1 MNMKFFIT
9 ISVFFSVFAFASCDD
24 GKTYIELREEEDNAI
39 EKYLTTD
46 GRWVADLPGD
56 GNFQTAENT
65 DNPPFYRLP
74 DDVYMQILSMGYRD
88 STNSFFVADDKVYFR
103 YTRMSLTDWAD
114 GIVSTSGNMNDASG
128 GSDKYYFT
136 YTTQMGSNYSMYFE
150 YGLGIQYPLRSV
162 GNGAL
167 LNLVVP
173 SKMGFAS
180 EISDV
185 IPYLYTIKYNLKE
198 N

>member
-1 MNMKFFIT
+1 MNMKFLVT
-9 ISVFFSVFAFASCDD
+9 ISFFISLCAFVACDD
-24 GKTYIELREEEDNAI
+24 GKTYIELREEEDKAI
-39 EKYLTTD
+39 EKYLTSD
-46 GRWVADLPGD
+46 GRWVADIPAD
-56 GNFQTAENT
+56 GNFLTEENSE
-65 DNPPFYRLP
+65 NPPYYRLP
-74 DDVYMQILSMGYRD
+74 DDVYMQILSMGYLD
-88 STNSFFVADDKVYFR
+88 STRHFFVVDDKVYFR

-128 GSDKYYFT
+128 SSDQYYFT

-150 YGLGIQYPLRSV
+150 YGLGIQYPLQYV
-162 GNGAL
+162 GNGAML
-167 LNLVVP
+167 RLVVP
-173 SKMGFAS
+173 SKMGFSS

>member
-1 MNMKFFIT
+1 MNMKFLVPISFFI
-9 ISVFFSVFAFASCDD
+9 SLCAFVACDD
-24 GKTYIELREEEDNAI
+24 GKTYIELREEEDKAI
-39 EKYLTTD
+39 EKYLTSD
-46 GRWVADLPGD
+46 GRWVADIPAD
-56 GNFQTAENT
+56 GNFLTEENSE
-65 DNPPFYRLP
+65 NPPYYRLP
-74 DDVYMQILSMGYRD
+74 DDVYMQILSMGYLD
-88 STNSFFVADDKVYFR
+88 STRHFFVVDDKVYFR

-128 GSDKYYFT
+128 SSDQYYFT

-150 YGLGIQYPLRSV
+150 YGLGIQYPLQYV
-162 GNGAL
+162 GNGAML
-167 LNLVVP
+167 RLVVP
-173 SKMGFAS
+173 SKMGFSS

>member
-1 MNMKFFIT
+1 MNMKLFVT
-9 ISVFFSVFAFASCDD
+9 ISLFFSLCAFVACDD

-39 EKYLTTD
+39 EKYLTSD
-46 GRWVADLPGD
+46 GRWVADIPAD
-56 GNFQTAENT
+56 GNFLTEENSE
-65 DNPPFYRLP
+65 NPPYYRLQ
-74 DDVYMQILSMGYRD
+74 DEVYMQILSIGYLD
-88 STNSFFVADDKVYFR
+88 STRHFFVAGDKVYFR

-114 GIVSTSGNMNDASG
+114 GIVSTTGNMSDASG
-128 GSDKYYFT
+128 SSDQYYFT
-136 YTTQMGSNYSMYFE
+136 YTTQTGSNYSMYFE
-150 YGLGIQYPLRSV
+150 YGLGIQYPLQYV

-167 LNLVVP
+167 LRLVVP
-173 SKMGFAS
+173 SKMGFSS